1 MKRRGYQAM
10 NKSELAKAMEVS
22 IYERLSMRSTLNK
35 LEREGIVIRGD
46 GSRYAL
52 DAAVAPAK
60 KKREPR
66 GQRGSEG
73 GDRRRDSKR
82 EVRGERGSKGDDRRR
97 GGKRDGKGKRGSEGE
112 MMVGAIRF
120 QVGTGHAWFYPE
132 LDNKDNIAAGLDPD
146 KFDRV
151 FVQSYHTGL
160 ALEGD
165 KVSVRVKFPAAK
177 KEADSREK
185 KFSGKKDQHPKGGKK
200 GKRGRFDDE
209 AKGKVV
215 RVLKRTSGVVLGT
228 YRERGK
234 FRYMESDFVGFA
246 KPMDLVGDVLGAE
259 SGQRVVAELVSW
271 DNKSAAPVGK
281 MTKVLGWPEDPGV
294 DIESVISKH
303 SLHAGFPS
311 DVKEAAVSLLAKLQ
325 GDKKSESSDKEEGG
339 DPLIEISAEELER
352 REDWRDELVIT
363 VDPDDAKDFDDALA
377 VKELEN
383 GGYELAVHIADVSH
397 YVKPGSAL
405 DEEAVARGNST
416 YLVDR
421 VLPMLPFQI
430 SNNICSLRPH
440 VDRLTKCAVITFDAN
455 GQRVSARFCDAIIH
469 SKARLA
475 YEQAQILLGL
485 PLENA
490 DKVKMPEVSD
500 EIIKA
505 LKLTWKLASILRKKR
520 FDDGALDLE
529 FEETKIV
536 LDDKLKAVDVVDV
549 IHNESHQMVEE
560 CMLSANEAV
569 AVALKM
575 QRKGAIYR
583 IHEDPDFDRL
593 NEFAEKARAQ
603 GYKVGDLTNKKH
615 IQKLLNEVKGTT
627 NEESIKIG
635 LLKSLKRAAYSTDP
649 LGHYGLAKM
658 DYCHFTSPIRRY
670 ADLIVH
676 RAVQSILVN
685 PPLKPDRNPKLAKI
699 GEIAAHISETERKS
713 SEAETETKRMKMM
726 EYLVSI
732 QKDGGGKVFKAL
744 VTDVRHMGLF
754 VEISSMRVK
763 GLVKVEDM
771 PGRSIDKWH
780 MDGLKYICSNGEEI
794 KLGQKVLVTIKKVDL
809 ERNMVDFKVVENS

>member
-1 MKRRGYQAM
+1 MKNMRTRILNLIRCENYQPM
-10 NKSELAKAMEVS
+10 NKSELARALEIPS
-22 IYERLSMRSTLNK
+22 YERAAMRAALNK
-35 LEREGIVIRGD
+35 LERKGTIIRGKK
-46 GSRYAL
+46 SRYTL
-52 DAAVAPAK
+52 
-60 KKREPR
+60 
-66 GQRGSEG
+66 
-73 GDRRRDSKR
+73 GDKENSTN
-82 EVRGERGSKGDDRRR
+82 EEKGR
-97 GGKRDGKGKRGSEGE
+97 GGFVSGKRGSEGDI
-112 MMVGAIRF
+112 MVGVIRF
-120 QVGTGHAWFYPE
+120 QTNGHAWFYPD
-132 LDNKDNIAAGLDPD
+132 LDNKDNIVAGLNPD
-146 KFDRV
+146 EFDRV
-151 FVQSYHTGL
+151 FIQSYHTGL
-160 ALEGD
+160 ALDGD
-165 KVSVRVKFPAAK
+165 RVKVRVKLPVSTKAA
-177 KEADSREK
+177 EK
-185 KFSGKKDQHPKGGKK
+185 KHFKDKKFKGKK
-200 GKRGRFDDE
+200 GSKFKGEAKSKRSRFDDE

-215 RVLKRTSGVVLGT
+215 SILERTSGVVLGT

-234 FRYMESDFVGFA
+234 FRYLEPDFMGFTR
-246 KPMDLVGDVLGAE
+246 PMDLVGDLLGAK

-271 DNKSAAPVGK
+271 DNKTAAPVGK

-303 SLHAGFPS
+303 NLRVGFS
-311 DVKEAAVSLLAKLQ
+311 SEVKSEAVSLLASLQ
-325 GDKKSESSDKEEGG
+325 NGKVTELSEKEEGG
-339 DPLIEISAEELER
+339 DPIIEISVEELER
-352 REDWRDELVIT
+352 REDWRDELVLT

-377 VKELEN
+377 VKKLEN

-397 YVKPGSAL
+397 YIKPGSAL

-440 VDRLTKCAVITFDAN
+440 VDRLTKCAVITFDKN
-455 GQRVSARFCDAIIH
+455 GQRVSSRFCDAIIH
-469 SKARLA
+469 SKIRLS
-475 YEQAQILLGL
+475 YEQAQVLLGL

-490 DKVKMPEVSD
+490 DKVKMPDSGVSD
-500 EIIKA
+500 EIIKV
-505 LKLTWKLASILRKKR
+505 LKLTWELASILRKKR
-520 FDDGALDLE
+520 FTDGALDLE

-549 IHNESHQMVEE
+549 VHNESHQMVEE
-560 CMLSANEAV
+560 CMLAANEAV

-575 QRKGAIYR
+575 QRKGAVYR
-583 IHEDPDFDRL
+583 IHEDPDFDKL
-593 NEFAEKARAQ
+593 NEFSEKARAQ
-603 GYKVGDLTNKKH
+603 GYRVGDLTNKKH
-615 IQKLLNEVKGTT
+615 IQDLLDTVKGTT

-676 RAVQSILVN
+676 RAIQSILEN
-685 PPLKPDRNPKLAKI
+685 PPVVPDRNPKLAKI

-713 SEAETETKRMKMM
+713 AEAETETKRMKMM

-732 QKDGGGKVFKAL
+732 QEGGGTKVFKAL

-754 VEISSMRVK
+754 VEISSMKVK
-763 GLVKVEDM
+763 GLVKIEDM
-771 PGRSIDKWH
+771 PGRSFEHWH
-780 MDGLKYICSNGEEI
+780 MDGLKYVCSNGEEI

-809 ERNMVDFKVVENS
+809 ERQMVDFKVVENS